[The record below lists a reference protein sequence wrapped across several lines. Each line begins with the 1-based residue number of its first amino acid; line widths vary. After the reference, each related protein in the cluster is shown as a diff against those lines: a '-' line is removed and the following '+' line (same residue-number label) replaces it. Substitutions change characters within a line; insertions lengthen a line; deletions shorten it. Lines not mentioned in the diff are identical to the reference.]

1 MILWEQIYQIFLS
14 RMKVRY
20 RDTFL
25 GIVWALLY
33 PLGISL
39 VLYLVFSKIGRFG
52 VDNYFIYLFSA
63 LIVWR
68 FFSSFTSES
77 ITILLSSREVLR
89 KTSLNRMVPVLSLLL
104 YHTVNHLIEYIILIV
119 FGLFLGMDFGLWFLF
134 PVILV
139 LEILLV
145 SGIGLILSALY
156 LFFTDILHIWQF
168 MLQLLFFLSPIFYP
182 LSLIPQKYMDLYMLN
197 PITLLVVYQ
206 RNILVYGKFSDYTH
220 FVYLIIWSL
229 FIFLLGLFIFKKL
242 ENPVNKLL

>member
-14 RMKVRY
+14 KMKVRY

-25 GIVWALLY
+25 GILWALLY
-33 PLGISL
+33 PLGISS

-52 VDNYFIYLFSA
+52 VENYFIYLFSA
-63 LIVWR
+63 LIIWR

-77 ITILLSSREVLR
+77 ITVLLSSREVLR

-104 YHTVNHLIEYIILIV
+104 YHTVNHLIEYAILAL
-119 FGLFLGMDFGLWFLF
+119 FGFFLGMDFHLWFLF
-134 PVILV
+134 PIILI
-139 LEILLV
+139 LEILFV
-145 SGIGLILSALY
+145 FGIGIILSALY
-156 LFFTDILHIWQF
+156 FFFTDILHIWQF

-206 RNILVYGKFSDYTH
+206 RNILVYGKFGDITH
-220 FVYLIIWSL
+220 FIYLVIWSL
-229 FIFLLGLFIFKKL
+229 FIFALGLFVFKKL
-242 ENPVNKLL
+242 ENAINKVL